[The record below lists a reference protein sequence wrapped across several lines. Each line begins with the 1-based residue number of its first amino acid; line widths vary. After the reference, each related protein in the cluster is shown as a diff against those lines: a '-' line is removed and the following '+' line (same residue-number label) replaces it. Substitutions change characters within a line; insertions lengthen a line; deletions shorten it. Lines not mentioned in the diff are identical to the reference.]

1 MVLGIDKKFE
11 RQLRPSLIKI
21 LQLGEFKVD
30 ETWMKRKLRLVL
42 NYYFLERFGS
52 LQRPV
57 PSFDIDRAMPTSFLN
72 LKPLLI
78 DSRIITGS
86 KTSW

>member
-30 ETWMKRKLRLVL
+30 ETQTSIGFDFF
-42 NYYFLERFGS
+42 FLERFGS

-57 PSFDIDRAMPTSFLN
+57 PSFDIDRAMP
-72 LKPLLI
+72 I
-78 DSRIITGS
+78 DSKPVYIGS
-86 KTSW
+86 ILLQTAGW